1 MNKESIPPAF
11 TLAVNVTVDANGN
24 ITCSPEA
31 IPVPMGQ
38 GEAEIIWAL
47 GSAGWHFP
55 NTGAIVIKGTS
66 KNFPRPATLI
76 QPQIVSLRDCC
87 IDSGDFSYTIT
98 VSDSSGNTFSRD
110 PVIKNNTTT
119 SD

>member
-11 TLAVNVTVDANGN
+11 TLAVNVTVDANDN
-24 ITCSPEA
+24 ITCSPET

-55 NTGAIVIKGTS
+55 TTGAITVTGTS

-87 IDSGDFSYTIT
+87 VDSGDFSYTIK
-98 VSDSSGNTFSRD
+98 VSNASGKTISLD
-110 PVIKNNTTT
+110 PVIKNN
-119 SD
+119 SAGGI